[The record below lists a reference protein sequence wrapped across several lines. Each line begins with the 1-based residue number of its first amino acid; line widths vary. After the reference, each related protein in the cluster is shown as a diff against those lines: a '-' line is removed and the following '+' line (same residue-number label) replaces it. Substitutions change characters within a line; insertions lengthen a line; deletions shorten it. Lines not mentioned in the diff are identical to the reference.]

1 MHGDYPDYII
11 RLIRKSKTY
20 WPETIHA
27 RPVIDGG
34 IFAIPSRRRGIG
46 GRALANESVSSRI
59 AKIDLYSDKELL
71 RRADQR
77 FSVWKAFSK
86 CSWRFLRFYVVK
98 GGFRD
103 GKAGFTYAVLNAC
116 YKFATIAKNLGA
128 SVFRGL
134 RGRLRCAG
142 RFWNICGLLLHLTEI
157 RPVCRDNRYTE
168 NCLWQHLK

>member
-34 IFAIPSRRRGIG
+34 IFAIPSRRREL
-46 GRALANESVSSRI
+46 AVEHLANESVSSRI

-116 YKFATIAKNLGA
+116 YKFATIAKIWERQ
-128 SVFRGL
+128 SS
-134 RGRLRCAG
+134 
-142 RFWNICGLLLHLTEI
+142 E
-157 RPVCRDNRYTE
+157 D
-168 NCLWQHLK
+168 

>member
-1 MHGDYPDYII
+1 MILIHISAGHNDCAVRILHLYIRII
-11 RLIRKSKTY
+11 RDLK
-20 WPETIHA
+20 HF
-27 RPVIDGG
+27 PVIR
-34 IFAIPSRRRGIG
+34 I
-46 GRALANESVSSRI
+46 NESVSSRI

-116 YKFATIAKNLGA
+116 YKFATIAKIWERQ
-128 SVFRGL
+128 SS
-134 RGRLRCAG
+134 
-142 RFWNICGLLLHLTEI
+142 E
-157 RPVCRDNRYTE
+157 D
-168 NCLWQHLK
+168 

>member
-1 MHGDYPDYII
+1 MYKRVRTRFAPSPTGYMHIGNL
-11 RLIRKSKTY
+11 RTAL
-20 WPETIHA
+20 
-27 RPVIDGG
+27 
-34 IFAIPSRRRGIG
+34 FAY
-46 GRALANESVSSRI
+46 LI

-116 YKFATIAKNLGA
+116 YKFATIAKIWERQ
-128 SVFRGL
+128 SS
-134 RGRLRCAG
+134 
-142 RFWNICGLLLHLTEI
+142 E
-157 RPVCRDNRYTE
+157 D
-168 NCLWQHLK
+168 

>member
-34 IFAIPSRRRGIG
+34 IFAIPSRRRE
-46 GRALANESVSSRI
+46 LAVEHWPTKASRRGSPRSTSTPI
-59 AKIDLYSDKELL
+59 RSLL

-98 GGFRD
+98 GRFPRR
-103 GKAGFTYAVLNAC
+103 KAGFTYAVLNAC
-116 YKFATIAKNLGA
+116 YKFATIAKIWERQ
-128 SVFRGL
+128 SS
-134 RGRLRCAG
+134 
-142 RFWNICGLLLHLTEI
+142 E
-157 RPVCRDNRYTE
+157 D
-168 NCLWQHLK
+168 